1 MTVRIR
7 QAISGDA
14 AMILELIRGL
24 ADYEHL
30 SHEVVA
36 TESLIHAALFETPP
50 AAIALLAEEDGRGI
64 GFALYFF
71 NFSTFLGRPGLYLE
85 DLFVQP
91 DKRGRGVGTALLVE
105 LARIAVAKGCGR
117 MEWSVLDWNAPSI
130 AFYESLG
137 ARALSDWTTFRLT
150 GETLTRL
157 ARKSSMTKSN

>member
-1 MTVRIR
+1 MVRIR
-7 QAISGDA
+7 PAIPGDGA
-14 AMILELIRGL
+14 TILELIRGL

-36 TESLIHAALFETPP
+36 TESLINAALFDTPP
-50 AAIALLAEEDGRGI
+50 SATALLAEEDDRGI

-85 DLFVQP
+85 DLFVLPEQ
-91 DKRGRGVGTALLVE
+91 RGRGVGTALLIE

-117 MEWSVLDWNAPSI
+117 MEWSVLDWNEPSI

-137 ARALSDWTTFRLT
+137 ALPLADWTTYRLT

-157 ARKSSMTKSN
+157 ARKSSMAPSI

>member
-1 MTVRIR
+1 MTFRIR
-7 QAISGDA
+7 PAIPGDA
-14 AMILELIRGL
+14 ATILALIRGL

-36 TESLIHAALFETPP
+36 TENSINTALFDSPPSAAAL
-50 AAIALLAEEDGRGI
+50 IAEADGRGI

-85 DLFVQP
+85 DLFVLP
-91 DKRGRGVGTALLVE
+91 DERGRGVGSALLIE

-117 MEWSVLDWNAPSI
+117 MEWSVLDWNEPSI
-130 AFYESLG
+130 SFYKSLG
-137 ARALSDWTTFRLT
+137 ALPLSDWTTYRLT

-157 ARKSSMTKSN
+157 ARKSSMTQSS

>member
-7 QAISGDA
+7 PAIPGDGA
-14 AMILELIRGL
+14 TILELIQGL

-30 SHEVVA
+30 SNEVVA
-36 TESLIHAALFETPP
+36 TESSINAALFDTPP
-50 AAIALLAEEDGRGI
+50 SAIALLAEEDGRGI

-91 DKRGRGVGTALLVE
+91 DKRGRGVGTALLIE
-105 LARIAVAKGCGR
+105 LARIAVARGCGR
-117 MEWSVLDWNAPSI
+117 MEWSVLDWNEPSI
-130 AFYESLG
+130 AFYKSLG
-137 ARALSDWTTFRLT
+137 AVPLSDWTTYRLT

-157 ARKSSMTKSN
+157 ARKSSMTQSS

>member
-1 MTVRIR
+1 MTFRIR
-7 QAISGDA
+7 PAILGDA
-14 AMILELIRGL
+14 ATILELIRGL

-36 TESLIHAALFETPP
+36 TEGLINTALFDSPP
-50 AAIALLAEEDGRGI
+50 SATALLAEVDGRGI

-85 DLFVQP
+85 DLFVLP
-91 DKRGRGVGTALLVE
+91 DERGRGVGSALLIE

-117 MEWSVLDWNAPSI
+117 MEWSVLDWNEPSI
-130 AFYESLG
+130 AFYKSLG
-137 ARALSDWTTFRLT
+137 ALPLSDWTTYRLT

-157 ARKSSMTKSN
+157 ARKSSMTQSS

>member
-1 MTVRIR
+1 MPLRIR
-7 QAISGDA
+7 PAVPGDGA
-14 AMILELIRGL
+14 TILELIRGL
-24 ADYEHL
+24 AEYEHL
-30 SHEVVA
+30 AHEVVA
-36 TESLIHAALFETPP
+36 TESSINSALFDAPP
-50 AAIALLAEEDGRGI
+50 AATALLAEEAGRGI

-91 DKRGRGVGTALLVE
+91 DKRGRGVGSALLIE

-130 AFYESLG
+130 AFYKSLG
-137 ARALSDWTTFRLT
+137 ALPLSDWTTYRLT

-157 ARKSSMTKSN
+157 ARKSSMTQSG